1 VVVVFPV
8 PHAIAETDELEEI
21 IGKLAKPV
29 DVPPLAPAVVTV
41 VEAPPPP
48 VGLIPG

>member
-8 PHAIAETDELEEI
+8 PHAVAETVELEEI
-21 IGKLAKPV
+21 IGKLVTTV

-48 VGLIPG
+48 VPLTAG